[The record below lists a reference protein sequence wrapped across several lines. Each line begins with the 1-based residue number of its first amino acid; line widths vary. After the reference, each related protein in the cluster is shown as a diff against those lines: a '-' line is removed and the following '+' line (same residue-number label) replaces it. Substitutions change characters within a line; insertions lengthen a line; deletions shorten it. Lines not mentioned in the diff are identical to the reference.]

1 MLGRPEVD
9 TASGGENPYYGQ
21 SALRKKALQFRLKRL
36 FQASLVIW
44 HFRGR
49 SKLSKSLAISCFRDA
64 VKDQPGIPYKF
75 VGSYLAR
82 FFSTE
87 DRLRI
92 LTNHFQFFQ
101 DRFGDSSNRIFP
113 LHGLTVWSKTVG
125 TDLFSISMS
134 LPGRA
139 FMEGD
144 MCLVFSMNESVLHT
158 MSFSFVPGEMLGVD
172 SHQAIFIG
180 GSQGSRAEPG
190 MHRHAAKSNGEIC
203 PATMLLLA
211 LQALAR
217 ALGIGDLVG
226 VSSKDHSTRYI
237 TDAPSDYQSAY
248 DDFWQ
253 TNGGERGERG
263 YRMSAAISDKP
274 ITLAASSHRSRARR
288 KRARKQELIDE
299 ICGALKSHFH
309 IPDGTPMVQAA
320 ERERRAGKV
329 DGHGPLEPGG
339 PEGPASSGVVDG
351 HDAGQHVPQHFE
363 SGERVDPVLR
373 QVMVLL
379 ILPVYL
385 GLSDL
390 TG

>member
-1 MLGRPEVD
+1 VD
-9 TASGGENPYYGQ
+9 IASGGENPYYGQ
-21 SALRKKALQFRLKRL
+21 SALRKKALQFSFKRL
-36 FQASLVIW
+36 FQASLAIR

-49 SKLSKSLAISCFRDA
+49 SKLSRSLATSCFRDA

-92 LTNHFQFFQ
+92 LTNHFRFFQ
-101 DRFGDSSNRIFP
+101 DCFGDSSNRIFP
-113 LHGLTVWSKTVG
+113 LYGVTVWSKTLG
-125 TDLFSISMS
+125 TDLFSIRMS

-144 MCLVFSMNESVLHT
+144 ICLVFSMNESVLHT
-158 MSFSFVPGEMLGVD
+158 MTFSFVPGEMLGVD
-172 SHQAIFIG
+172 APQVIFIG
-180 GSQGSRAEPG
+180 GSQGTRAESG

-211 LQALAR
+211 LRALAR

-226 VSSKDHSTRYI
+226 VCSKDHSTLYI

-253 TNGGERGERG
+253 TNGGERGDRG
-263 YRMSAAISDKP
+263 YRMSAAIPDKP
-274 ITLAASSHRSRARR
+274 ITLASSSHRSRARR
-288 KRARKQELIDE
+288 KRARKQELMDE

-309 IPDGTPMVQAA
+309 IPDGTSMVQAA
-320 ERERRAGKV
+320 EREPRAGKG

-339 PEGPASSGVVDG
+339 PEG
-351 HDAGQHVPQHFE
+351 
-363 SGERVDPVLR
+363 
-373 QVMVLL
+373 
-379 ILPVYL
+379 LPRAAL
-385 GLSDL
+385 
-390 TG
+390 

>member
-1 MLGRPEVD
+1 MD
-9 TASGGENPYYGQ
+9 TAPSGENPYFGR
-21 SALRKKALQFRLKRL
+21 SGLRKRVLRAPLKRL

-44 HFRGR
+44 HFRDH

-64 VKDQPGIPYKF
+64 VKDQPGIPYKY

-87 DRLRI
+87 ERLRI

-101 DRFGDSSNRIFP
+101 DRFGVPSNRIFP
-113 LHGLTVWSKTVG
+113 SHGLTVWSKTVG

-134 LPGRA
+134 LPDRA

-144 MCLVFSMNESVLHT
+144 MGLVFSMNESVLHT
-158 MSFSFVPGEMLGVD
+158 MSFSFVPGEMLGVA
-172 SHQAIFIG
+172 SPQAIFIG
-180 GSQGSRAEPG
+180 GSQGGRAEPG

-203 PATMLLLA
+203 PADMLLLA
-211 LQALAR
+211 LRALAR
-217 ALGIGDLVG
+217 ALGVGDLVG
-226 VSSKDHSTRYI
+226 VSCKDHSARDI

-248 DDFWQ
+248 DNFWQ
-253 TNGGERGERG
+253 TNGGEHGERG

-288 KRARKQELIDE
+288 KRARKQELMDE

-309 IPDGTPMVQAA
+309 IPEGTPMVPAA
-320 ERERRAGKV
+320 ERERRAGKD
-329 DGHGPLEPGG
+329 DGSTPLEPCG

-351 HDAGQHVPQHFE
+351 DDGGQHVPRLQPAKHFE
-363 SGERVDPVLR
+363 QGKRADPVLR
-373 QVMVLL
+373 QVMVLSM
-379 ILPVYL
+379 LPVYL

-390 TG
+390 IG